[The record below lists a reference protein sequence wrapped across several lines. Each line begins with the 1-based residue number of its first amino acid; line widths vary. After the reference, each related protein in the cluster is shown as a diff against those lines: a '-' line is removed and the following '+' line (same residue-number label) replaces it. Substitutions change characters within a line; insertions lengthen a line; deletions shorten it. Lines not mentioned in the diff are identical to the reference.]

1 MKTFWQHDNGKV
13 YAVESDTFGKVTG
26 AAGPLDMD
34 DLHDLDVYRYGPA
47 IVEWVETAI
56 AQHKLR
62 QVERFSHL

>member
-26 AAGPLDMD
+26 AAGPLDENG
-34 DLHDLDVYRYGPA
+34 LHDLDTYRYGPA

-56 AQHKLR
+56 AEHKLHR
-62 QVERFSHL
+62 VERFSHL